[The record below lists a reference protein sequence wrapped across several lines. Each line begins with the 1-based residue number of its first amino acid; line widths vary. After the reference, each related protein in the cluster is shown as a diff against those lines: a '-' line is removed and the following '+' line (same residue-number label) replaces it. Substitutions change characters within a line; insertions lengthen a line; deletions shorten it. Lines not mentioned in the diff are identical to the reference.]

1 MMPTTTEETRQDG
14 PHLILQDADGEDTTI
29 PLTAKGISIGRRT
42 SNDLQLL
49 DPTVSREHAKVG
61 SDDSGHWI
69 EDLDSTH
76 GTFVNDIRVRRQTL
90 HHNDRLRLG
99 KASNK
104 TLIFRTHREFSD
116 LMETAEEIEP
126 TPENLRNLWALL
138 EITKALNSTLR
149 LDELLEKVVEAIL
162 ALTRAERGMLLLGES
177 VEDLSVRVQR
187 NFDTTDSEQV
197 RYSSSVVADVF
208 KMGEPRILTDAAQ
221 DEHFSGQESIVGLNL
236 RTVMCVPLRLSHRI
250 DSSPDDDYEEFEED
264 EPAASEPADMG
275 ATQFLSSA
283 EIQMAQ
289 APEQE
294 PEQRIVGV
302 IYVDRRS
309 PTRFFTD
316 QDLALF
322 ESFASHAAVAID
334 NASLYEEALE
344 KRRLESEIEVA
355 KVIQQSLLTHEFPQ
369 LDWVEVYALNE
380 PSRQVGGDYYDVLSP
395 SAEGLTFAVGDI
407 SGKGI
412 PAALLMSTLQSSFVA
427 EASAQEDL
435 AKVCVRVNEFLVK
448 RTTPE
453 RYATFF
459 VGKVTRDGRLLY
471 VNAGHNPPMILRNGD
486 VHRLIGGG
494 MPLGLFAGRP
504 YEVQEFAMQPGDLLL
519 VFTDG
524 VTEANNAAEE
534 EFGEERFLQVIAEH
548 PGEDVCSIGDAVFAA
563 IDRYSEGLHSYFDDV
578 TLLLLRLL

>member
-1 MMPTTTEETRQDG
+1 MPTTTEETRQDG

-29 PLTAKGISIGRRT
+29 PLTATGISIGRRT

-49 DPTVSREHAKVG
+49 DPTISREHARVG
-61 SDDSGHWI
+61 SDEGGYWI

-149 LDELLEKVVEAIL
+149 LDEVLEKVVEAIL

-177 VEDLSVRVQR
+177 VDDLSVRVQR

-208 KMGEPRILTDAAQ
+208 EMGEPRILTDAAQ
-221 DEHFSGQESIVGLNL
+221 DEKFSGQESIVGLNL

-250 DSSPDDDYEEFEED
+250 DASPDDDYEEEE
-264 EPAASEPADMG
+264 EELQGPADMG

-283 EIQMAQ
+283 EIQMAR
-289 APEQE
+289 EETSE

-355 KVIQQSLLTHEFPQ
+355 KVIQQSLLTHEFPE

-380 PSRQVGGDYYDVLSP
+380 PSRQVGGDYYDVLTP
-395 SAEGLTFAVGDI
+395 NPGEMTFAVGDI

-427 EASAQEDL
+427 EASVQEDL

-459 VGKVTRDGRLLY
+459 VGRVTKDGKLLF
-471 VNAGHNPPMILRNGD
+471 VNAGHNPPMILRNGE
-486 VHRLIGGG
+486 VHRLFGGG
-494 MPLGLFAGRP
+494 LPLGLFAGRP

-519 VFTDG
+519 LFTDG
-524 VTEANNAAEE
+524 VTEANNFEEE

-548 PGEDVCSIGDAVFAA
+548 PSDDVRSLGDAVFAA
-563 IDRYSEGLHSYFDDV
+563 IASYSEGLHSYFDDV

>member
-1 MMPTTTEETRQDG
+1 MMPTNTEETRQDG
-14 PHLILQDADGEDTTI
+14 PHLILQDADGEDITI
-29 PLTAKGISIGRRT
+29 PLAATGVSIGRRT

-61 SDDSGHWI
+61 SDEGSYWI
-69 EDLDSTH
+69 EDLGSTH

-149 LDELLEKVVEAIL
+149 LDEVLEKVVEAIL

-177 VEDLSVRVQR
+177 VDELSVRVQR

-197 RYSSSVVADVF
+197 RYSSSVVADVL
-208 KMGEPRILTDAAQ
+208 KKGEPRILTDAAQ

-250 DSSPDDDYEEFEED
+250 DTSSDDDYEEDED
-264 EPAASEPADMG
+264 EIRVGEAADMG
-275 ATQFLSSA
+275 ATQFLSSV
-283 EIQMAQ
+283 EIKM
-289 APEQE
+289 EQE
-294 PEQRIVGV
+294 SEQDPEQRIVGV

-322 ESFASHAAVAID
+322 ESFASHAAIAID

-355 KVIQQSLLTHEFPQ
+355 KVIQQSLLTHEFPE

-380 PSRQVGGDYYDVLSP
+380 PSRQVGGDYYDVMTPNSG
-395 SAEGLTFAVGDI
+395 ELTFAVGDI

-427 EASAQEDL
+427 EASAQDDL

-459 VGKVTRDGRLLY
+459 VGRVSQDGKLLF

-486 VHRLIGGG
+486 VHRLVGGG
-494 MPLGLFAGRP
+494 LPLGLFAGRP
-504 YEVQEFAMQPGDLLL
+504 YEVQEWDMQPRDLLL
-519 VFTDG
+519 LFTDG
-524 VTEANNAAEE
+524 VTEANNSNEE
-534 EFGEERFLQVIAEH
+534 EFGEDRFLQVIAEH
-548 PGEDVCSIGDAVFAA
+548 PGDDVRGLGDAVFAA
-563 IDRYSEGLHSYFDDV
+563 IARHSEGLHSYFDDV

>member
-1 MMPTTTEETRQDG
+1 MPTTTEETPQEG
-14 PHLILQDADGEDTTI
+14 PHLILQDADGEDKTVS
-29 PLTAKGISIGRRT
+29 LTATGLSIGRRT
-42 SNDLQLL
+42 SNDLQIL
-49 DPTVSREHAKVG
+49 DPTVSREHAKLG
-61 SDDSGHWI
+61 TDEGGYWI
-69 EDLDSTH
+69 EDLESTH

-90 HHNDRLRLG
+90 HHNDRIRLG

-149 LDELLEKVVEAIL
+149 LDEVLEKVVEAIL

-177 VEDLSVRVQR
+177 ADNLAVRVER
-187 NFDTTDSEQV
+187 NFDTTDSEQI

-250 DSSPDDDYEEFEED
+250 EASPDDDYEEEED
-264 EPAASEPADMG
+264 LELPEAADMG

-283 EIQMAQ
+283 EMKVAQ
-289 APEQE
+289 ELSSEA
-294 PEQRIVGV
+294 EQRIVGV

-344 KRRLESEIEVA
+344 KRRLENEIEVA
-355 KVIQQSLLTHEFPQ
+355 RDIQQSLLTHEFPE

-380 PSRQVGGDYYDVLSP
+380 PSRQVGGDYYDVLTP
-395 SAEGLTFAVGDI
+395 SDDSLTFAVGDI

-412 PAALLMSTLQSSFVA
+412 PAALLMSTLQSTFVA

-459 VGKVTRDGRLLY
+459 VGRVTPEGKLLY
-471 VNAGHNPPMILRNGD
+471 VNAGHNPPMILRNGE
-486 VHRLIGGG
+486 VHRLVGGG
-494 MPLGLFAGRP
+494 LPLGLFAGRP
-504 YEVQEFAMQPGDLLL
+504 YEVQEWAMQPGDLLL
-519 VFTDG
+519 LFTDG
-524 VTEANNAAEE
+524 VTEANNAEEE

-548 PGEDVCSIGDAVFAA
+548 PGEDVRSLGAAVFAA
-563 IDRYSEGLHSYFDDV
+563 IERYSEGLHSYFDDV

>member
-29 PLTAKGISIGRRT
+29 PLTGTGISIGRRT

-49 DPTVSREHAKVG
+49 DPTVSREHANVG
-61 SDDSGHWI
+61 SDEGGYWI

-149 LDELLEKVVEAIL
+149 LDEVLEKVVEAIL
-162 ALTRAERGMLLLGES
+162 ALTRAERGMLLLGERAD
-177 VEDLSVRVQR
+177 DLSVRVQR
-187 NFDTTDSEQV
+187 NFDTTDPEQV
-197 RYSSSVVADVF
+197 SYSTSVVADVF
-208 KMGEPRILTDAAQ
+208 EMGEPRIVTDTAQ
-221 DEHFSGQESIVGLNL
+221 DEKFSGQESIVGLNL

-250 DSSPDDDYEEFEED
+250 DAAPDDDYEEYED
-264 EPAASEPADMG
+264 DLETMESADMG

-283 EIQMAQ
+283 EIRMAR
-289 APEQE
+289 ASE
-294 PEQRIVGV
+294 PEPVQRIVGV

-355 KVIQQSLLTHEFPQ
+355 KVIQQSLLTHEFPE

-380 PSRQVGGDYYDVLSP
+380 PSRMVGGDYYDVLSP
-395 SAEGLTFAVGDI
+395 SDEGLTFAVGDI

-427 EASAQEDL
+427 EASVQDDL

-459 VGKVTRDGRLLY
+459 VGRVTPAGKLLF
-471 VNAGHNPPMILRNGD
+471 VNAGHNPPMILRNGE
-486 VHRLIGGG
+486 VHRLVGGG
-494 MPLGLFAGRP
+494 MPLGLFAGKP
-504 YEVQEFAMQPGDLLL
+504 YEVQEFAMQRGDLLL
-519 VFTDG
+519 LFTDG

-534 EFGEERFLQVIAEH
+534 EFGEERFLEVIAEH
-548 PGEDVCSIGDAVFAA
+548 PGEDVRSLGEAVFAA
-563 IDRYSEGLHSYFDDV
+563 IARYSEGLHSYFDDV

>member
-1 MMPTTTEETRQDG
+1 MPTTTEETPQEG
-14 PHLILQDADGEDTTI
+14 PHLILQDADDEDKTVNLPGTG
-29 PLTAKGISIGRRT
+29 LSIGRRT
-42 SNDLQLL
+42 SNDLQIL
-49 DPTVSREHAKVG
+49 DPTVSREHAKLG
-61 SDDSGHWI
+61 TDEGGYWI

-90 HHNDRLRLG
+90 HHNDRIRLG

-149 LDELLEKVVEAIL
+149 LDEVLEKVVEAIL

-177 VEDLSVRVQR
+177 VDNLAVRVQR

-221 DEHFSGQESIVGLNL
+221 DEQFSGQESIVGLNL
-236 RTVMCVPLRLSHRI
+236 RTVMCVPLRLTHRI
-250 DSSPDDDYEEFEED
+250 EASADDDYEEED
-264 EPAASEPADMG
+264 VELTEAADMG

-289 APEQE
+289 EVPSEA
-294 PEQRIVGV
+294 EQRIVGV

-344 KRRLESEIEVA
+344 KRRLENEIEVA
-355 KVIQQSLLTHEFPQ
+355 RDIQQSLLTHEFPE

-380 PSRQVGGDYYDVLSP
+380 PSRQVGGDYYDVLTP
-395 SAEGLTFAVGDI
+395 SDDRLTFAVGDI

-412 PAALLMSTLQSSFVA
+412 PAALLMSTLQSTFVA

-459 VGKVTRDGRLLY
+459 VGRVTPDGKLLY
-471 VNAGHNPPMILRNGD
+471 VNAGHNPPMILRNGE
-486 VHRLIGGG
+486 VHRLVGGG
-494 MPLGLFAGRP
+494 LPLGLFAGRP
-504 YEVQEFAMQPGDLLL
+504 YEVQEWAMQPGDLLL
-519 VFTDG
+519 LFTDG
-524 VTEANNAAEE
+524 VTEANNAEEE

-548 PGEDVCSIGDAVFAA
+548 PGEDVRSLGTAVFDA
-563 IDRYSEGLHSYFDDV
+563 IERYSEGLHSYFDDV

>member
-1 MMPTTTEETRQDG
+1 MPTTTEETRQDG

-29 PLTAKGISIGRRT
+29 PLTATGISIGRRT

-49 DPTVSREHAKVG
+49 DPTVSREHARVG
-61 SDDSGHWI
+61 SDEGGYWI

-99 KASNK
+99 KASSK

-149 LDELLEKVVEAIL
+149 LDEVLEKVVEAIL

-177 VEDLSVRVQR
+177 VDDLSVRVQR
-187 NFDTTDSEQV
+187 NFDTTDSEQL

-221 DEHFSGQESIVGLNL
+221 DEKFSGQESIVGLNL

-250 DSSPDDDYEEFEED
+250 DASPDDDYEEEE
-264 EPAASEPADMG
+264 EELQGPADMG

-283 EIQMAQ
+283 EIQMAR
-289 APEQE
+289 PETSE

-355 KVIQQSLLTHEFPQ
+355 KVIQQSLLTHEFPE

-380 PSRQVGGDYYDVLSP
+380 PSRQVGGDYYDVLTP
-395 SAEGLTFAVGDI
+395 NPGEMTFAVGDI

-427 EASAQEDL
+427 EASVQEDL

-459 VGKVTRDGRLLY
+459 VGRVTKEGKLLF
-471 VNAGHNPPMILRNGD
+471 VNAGHNPPMILRNGE

-494 MPLGLFAGRP
+494 LPLGLFAGRP

-519 VFTDG
+519 LFTDG
-524 VTEANNAAEE
+524 VTEANNFEEE
-534 EFGEERFLQVIAEH
+534 EFGEERLLQVIAEH
-548 PGEDVCSIGDAVFAA
+548 PGEDVRSLCEAVFAA
-563 IDRYSEGLHSYFDDV
+563 IARYSEGLHSYFDDV